1 MGVVILAGDDKEF
14 RVGDYIVMHNQ
25 ITSPPT
31 APDTTYILHTRKFS
45 ESDILEWSPIVK
57 YRLVVI
63 LPKLPT
69 LTKKSEDVVIVH
81 RSLRLGKESWS
92 PMIDAMLRWSDRRRA
107 LPRIQQ
113 LPIPLAISAWRTNRP
128 DDIRTARLLAAI
140 SFTLPDEYAHAV
152 LCLFV
157 KPDRSKVKW
166 AKKKKHDELPSSFR
180 STDAYCVDLIK
191 LAPAVANH
199 IRATEPSALPKGVK
213 KRPEV
218 VSEWL

>member
-14 RVGDYIVMHNQ
+14 RVGDYIVMHNE

-45 ESDILEWSPIVK
+45 ESDILEWSPVVK

-69 LTKKSEDVVIVH
+69 LTRKSEDVVIVH
-81 RSLRLGKESWS
+81 RSLNKTKESFM
-92 PMIDAMLRWSDRRRA
+92 PMIDAMLRWPDRKRA
-107 LPRIQQ
+107 LPRIKQI
-113 LPIPLAISAWRTNRP
+113 PIPLALSVWRTNRP
-128 DDIRTARLLAAI
+128 GDIITARQLARVV
-140 SFTLPDEYAHAV
+140 FTLPDSYAHAV
-152 LCLFV
+152 LCFFI

-166 AKKKKHDELPSSFR
+166 AKKKKDEDLPSGFR
-180 STDAYCVDLIK
+180 SSDAYCVDLIK

-199 IRATEPSALPKGVK
+199 IRATEPEALPKGVK
-213 KRPEV
+213 KKPEV